1 MSNQSIVDVVI
12 PTYRPDVRFEELLRR
27 LGKQNYPIRRIY
39 VINTKSGTFPE
50 KVERMPGVG
59 VTHIS
64 LSEFDHGATRDMGF
78 SLSDADILVFM
89 TQDAVPANTR
99 LIEELVKALKQTDRV
114 GVSYARQLPAKNCDM
129 IERYTRKFNYPEE
142 SRVKD
147 KGDLPELGIKTFF
160 CSDVCAA
167 YRRDIYLEMGGFTQR
182 TIFNEDMIMAAKMV
196 NAGYQVAYAAAAQVI
211 HSHNYSGLQQF
222 HRNFDMAVSQADHP
236 EIFEGI
242 RSEGEGIRLVK
253 QTMMHL
259 IKSRKPYLIP
269 SLIYKSSCKY
279 LGYKLG
285 RNYRRLPLWLVRI
298 CSTSTTYWEK
308 RQKTTIFN

>member
-12 PTYRPDVRFEELLRR
+12 PTYRPDGKFEELLRR
-27 LGKQNYPIRRIY
+27 LGKQNYPIRRIH

-50 KVERMPGVG
+50 EVERMPGVS
-59 VTHIS
+59 VTHIDPTK
-64 LSEFDHGATRDMGF
+64 FDHGATRDMGF
-78 SLSDADILVFM
+78 SLSDAEILVFM
-89 TQDAVPANTR
+89 TQDAVPANVR
-99 LIEELVKALKQTDRV
+99 LIEGLVKALKQTDRV
-114 GVSYARQLPAKNCDM
+114 GVSYARQLPAKDCDF
-129 IERYTRKFNYPEE
+129 IERYTRRFNYPGE

-147 KGDLPELGIKTFF
+147 QSDLPELGIKTYF

-167 YRRDIYLEMGGFTQR
+167 YRRDIYQEMGGFTKR

-196 NAGYQVAYAAAAQVI
+196 NAGYQVAYVAEAQVI

-222 HRNFDMAVSQADHP
+222 HRNFDLAVSQADHP

-242 RSEGEGIRLVK
+242 RSESEGIRLVT

-269 SLIYKSSCKY
+269 SLIYKSGCKY

-285 RNYRRLPLWLVRI
+285 QNYRRLPLWLVKI
-298 CSTSTTYWEK
+298 CSASTTYWEK
-308 RQKTTIFN
+308 TAENRDL